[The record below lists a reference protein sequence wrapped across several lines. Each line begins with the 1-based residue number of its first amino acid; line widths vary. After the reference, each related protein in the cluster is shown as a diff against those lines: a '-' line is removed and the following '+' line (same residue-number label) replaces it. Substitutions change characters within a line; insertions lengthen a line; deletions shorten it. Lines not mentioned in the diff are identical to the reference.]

1 MKLILALLVA
11 VLWVG
16 QAHAGEMRA
25 GQAAGRVVVQ
35 ADASKLAAWKVDE
48 DALAILAPGV
58 DVKVGDLP
66 AGVTAREVSDGGLKG
81 LIISGVKGSWEVVQD
96 GKSWLLRPGNSPAP
110 AQSALLLRDGWR
122 VGGTVVKPQTVT
134 IDDVKWRVA
143 PLDRAAS
150 VAGSVVGV
158 VRRDSGEAPMVV
170 AEQTVVEKQ
179 PEVVAK
185 PKTETKT
192 EVKTEAKIE
201 PVAEQ
206 PVAEAAAP
214 AAVSVLPSNT
224 LQAVTMST
232 MLARGTA
239 EKAPQKVAMLQA
251 PTGLL
256 ASPSAAPQQV
266 VDDGPHFSLTR
277 ADSLRAIAFPRA
289 ASELLPMDLTDIYV
303 PGTVVSLTLP
313 DGLHVV
319 PVLPPFS
326 PRVEISATV
335 VPSASVAE
343 VAPVKQPEV
352 APSET
357 AAVDAPSIEADVKPS
372 ETAVE
377 EVAEAE
383 KASATEPEVVAE
395 DKDDIRQPK
404 LIPAPEGLY
413 MDGLSEAWQAVVEAP
428 EDSERANAARLRL
441 AGFYLAWQRP
451 EEAIAALDAMPK
463 RGADNLPAQPLA
475 RFYWGLAKLA
485 QGDVPPQSAFDE
497 EGSLANHAKLWRAV
511 SDVASEDYGAA
522 LKEWPKQRGL
532 LPEYPDYLREMAQL
546 AQMTALVQVGDRQ
559 IATRAVDE
567 LAMGYGGSG
576 TVPPALIRLQ
586 GAVRLGTKDEAHGLE
601 LLAQASD
608 SKTDLATAYRAKYEF
623 VKALQ
628 RRHELSD
635 EQVIKYLTD
644 LWFDWRGDAL
654 ERDVLRTL
662 ADMYEKNGEA
672 REALRTWQI
681 LVNAYPHATDLNDV
695 TARMTN
701 AFVQVFDPEN
711 PKTYDALTYLGL
723 YYDFKELVPN
733 DARGDAVQEQVG
745 RLLSDVTLYERAL
758 PVLEQQLDYR
768 PLDPASQGR
777 LALMIAADERELG
790 NAAESVKTL
799 DKWKKVATTM
809 ALSRGWKVEEARAMM
824 ALERPEAAKKALVG
838 LPQEDSEV
846 RDIRIAA
853 DWRAQNW
860 NAAVPELQ
868 SKLSHVTNDELSRS
882 TDAQLAVFQL
892 AYAYGQLKDAGRLDS
907 LTKQYASVLG
917 QVPQLADDLGA
928 VAAGTGLSAT
938 VVVAGPL
945 APLTSAMVDL
955 NRLTERMRQAR
966 VTLQEDNDRQKEYN
980 DKMRY
985 MDLLPPPVM

>member
-1 MKLILALLVA
+1 MKLVAALLVA
-11 VLWVG
+11 MLG
-16 QAHAGEMRA
+16 AGSAYAGDMRA
-25 GQAAGRVVVQ
+25 GQAAGRVVIQ
-35 ADASKLAAWKVDE
+35 ADAPKLAAWKVDE
-48 DALAILAPGV
+48 DALAVLAPGV

-66 AGVTAREVSDGGLKG
+66 EGVSAREVNDGGLKG
-81 LIISGVKGSWEVVQD
+81 LIISGVKGAWEVVQD
-96 GKSWLLRPGNSPAP
+96 GKSWLLRPGNSTAP

-122 VGGTVVKPQTVT
+122 VGGTVVKPQLVT

-158 VRRDSGEAPMVV
+158 VRRDGADTPIAVAEAP
-170 AEQTVVEKQ
+170 AEKQ
-179 PEVVAK
+179 PEAAK
-185 PKTETKT
+185 PKVGPK
-192 EVKTEAKIE
+192 VE
-201 PVAEQ
+201 PVAEKPVEAK
-206 PVAEAAAP
+206 PVAEAAVPAVAP
-214 AAVSVLPSNT
+214 EAASALPSNT
-224 LQAVTMST
+224 LQALSMST

-239 EKAPQKVAMLQA
+239 EKAPGKAAVLQA

-256 ASPSAAPQQV
+256 ASSSPSAQV
-266 VDDGPHFSLTR
+266 VSDGPRFSLTR
-277 ADSLRAIAFPRA
+277 TDSLRAIAFPRA

-313 DGLHVV
+313 DGLRVV
-319 PVLPPFS
+319 PVPSPLP
-326 PRVEISATV
+326 PRVEISATG

-343 VAPVKQPEV
+343 VVPEPQPEGV
-352 APSET
+352 APSAT
-357 AAVDAPSIEADVKPS
+357 AGVEAPVEAEAKPS

-377 EVAEAE
+377 DVAEAE
-383 KASATEPEVVAE
+383 QVSVSETEQVAE
-395 DKDDIRQPK
+395 EKDDIRQPR
-404 LIPAPEGLY
+404 LIPQPEGKY
-413 MDGLSEAWQAVVEAP
+413 VDALSEAWQAVVEAP

-463 RGADNLPAQPLA
+463 RGKDDLPAQPLA

-485 QGDVPPQSAFDE
+485 QGDVPPQSTFDE
-497 EGSLANHAKLWRAV
+497 EGPLANHAKLWRAV
-511 SDVASEDYGAA
+511 SDVAGEDYGAA

-546 AQMTALVQVGDRQ
+546 AQVTALVQVGDRQ
-559 IATRAVDE
+559 VATRAVDE
-567 LAMGYGGSG
+567 LVMGYGGSS
-576 TVPPALIRLQ
+576 TVPPALTRLQ
-586 GAVRLGTKDEAHGLE
+586 GVVRLGTKDEAHGLE
-601 LLAQASD
+601 LLAKASD

-628 RRHELSD
+628 QRHELSD
-635 EQVIKYLTD
+635 EQVIKYLND

-758 PVLEQQLDYR
+758 PVLQQQLDYR

-790 NAAESVKTL
+790 NAAESLKTL

-860 NAAVPELQ
+860 NGVVPELQ
-868 SKLSHVTNDELSRS
+868 SKLSHVTHDELSRS

-945 APLTSAMVDL
+945 APLTTAMVDL

-966 VTLQEDNDRQKEYN
+966 TNLQEDNKRQQEYN